1 MWNSSID
8 MALNPGVDVP
18 SVSNLLD
25 TFPGSDDVLH
35 ELHRGSAAKLVL
47 ASSTICRLA
56 SL

>member
-35 ELHRGSAAKLVL
+35 KLHRGTAAKLVL
-47 ASSTICRLA
+47 ASSVICRLA